1 MTHELSPN
9 SFTPEQIRQL
19 LPSRA
24 RDAHKGNFGHVVVIG
39 GDYGMPGAVRMAAET
54 AMRTGAGLV
63 SVATHPEHISA
74 IVSNRPEIMCHGIQT
89 PEQLEPLLKRATT
102 LIVGPGLGR
111 SEWSKELF
119 ACAMQSDLPTVLDAD
134 GLYWLS
140 QFEINKNN
148 WVLTPHPGE
157 AAQLLQTTSK
167 SIQENRLGAIGMLH
181 IQYNGVTILKGAGTL
196 ILGDSH
202 KAHICNFG
210 NPGMA
215 TGGMGDILS
224 GIIGGLVSQKVP
236 LEQAALL
243 GVFIHAKAG
252 DMAAKEHGERGL
264 LATDLL
270 PYVRKLVNS

>member
-1 MTHELSPN
+1 MTHELTSN
-9 SFTPEQIRQL
+9 SFTAKQIRQL

-24 RDAHKGNFGHVVVIG
+24 RDAHKGNFGHVLVIG

-74 IVSNRPEIMCHGIQT
+74 IVSNRPEIMCHGITSAQ
-89 PEQLEPLLKRATT
+89 QLEPLLKRATT
-102 LIVGPGLGR
+102 IIIGPGLGK
-111 SEWSKELF
+111 SDWSKELF
-119 ACAMQSDLPTVLDAD
+119 ACAMHSDLPMVVDAD
-134 GLYWLS
+134 ALYWLS
-140 QFEINKNN
+140 QFEIPKNN
-148 WVLTPHPGE
+148 WILTPHPGE
-157 AAQLLQTTSK
+157 AAQLLQTDSK

-181 IQYNGVTILKGAGTL
+181 VQYQGVTILKGAGTL

-202 KAHICNFG
+202 KAHICKFG

-215 TGGMGDILS
+215 TGGMGDILN
-224 GIIGGLVSQKVP
+224 GIIGGLVSQKLP
-236 LEQAALL
+236 LEKAALL